1 MRMKEIMENASVGST
16 SSGSIAPV
24 SQPLS
29 MQSRSGGSMLSGK
42 YVTGSDPT
50 PNTPKEYKRNK
61 HVSGRFKNSPGN

>member
-1 MRMKEIMENASVGST
+1 MKEIMENASVGST

-24 SQPLS
+24 SQALG

-42 YVTGSDPT
+42 YTTYPT

-61 HVSGRFKNSPGN
+61 NVSGRFKNSPGK